1 MAARNV
7 KSLSGVFQIGRT
19 EVIWDNLNPDFV
31 KKFVMEYFFEESQK
45 LKFELYVP
53 LVAILNISVF

>member
-1 MAARNV
+1 VAARNV

-19 EVIWDNLNPDFV
+19 EVIRNSLKPDFV
-31 KKFVMEYFFEESQK
+31 KKFVMEYLFQESQK

-53 LVAILNISVF
+53 LVTILNISVF